1 MYSNVI
7 LVGRLTADPE
17 IRHTSG
23 GVPVANFTVAV
34 NRPYNNGNGEKITD
48 FVRVV
53 TWRGLAENVARNLT
67 KGRLVLVEG
76 NIEISEYE
84 KDNIKYRNP
93 LVNASN
99 VRFLDWPEN
108 TGIKNNTDNDD
119 YFDEID
125 EDFDDDF
132 HFDEYDVPF

>member
-53 TWRGLAENVARNLT
+53 TWRGLAENVTRNLT

-108 TGIKNNTDNDD
+108 TGIKNNTNNDD
-119 YFDEID
+119 YCDVID

>member
-34 NRPYNNGNGEKITD
+34 NRPYNNGDGEKITD

-93 LVNASN
+93 LMNASN

>member
-1 MYSNVI
+1 MYSNII

-119 YFDEID
+119 YYDEID
-125 EDFDDDF
+125 EDFDDNF

>member
-34 NRPYNNGNGEKITD
+34 NRPYNNGDGEKITD

-84 KDNIKYRNP
+84 KDNVKYRNP

-119 YFDEID
+119 YCDEID